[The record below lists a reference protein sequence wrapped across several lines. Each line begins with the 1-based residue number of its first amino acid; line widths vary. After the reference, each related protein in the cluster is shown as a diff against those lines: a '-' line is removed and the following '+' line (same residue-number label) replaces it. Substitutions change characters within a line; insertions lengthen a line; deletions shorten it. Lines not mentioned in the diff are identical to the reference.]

1 MIGIAIAM
9 MGIVRGRIARR
20 ALSLAIVAAFVACAA
35 WDTAMASDRERG
47 DRARGGFVIAC
58 SLDGVNP
65 AYHPEVFANA
75 ATARSMGF
83 VQAPDGVWHVLPG
96 CRR

>member
-1 MIGIAIAM
+1 MIRTMSVATK
-9 MGIVRGRIARR
+9 R
-20 ALSLAIVAAFVACAA
+20 LSLAIGSVLILCGM
-35 WDTAMASDRERG
+35 AMASDRDDHGR
-47 DRARGGFVIAC
+47 DRGGFVVVC

-83 VQAPDGVWHVLPG
+83 VRAPDGVWHVLPG